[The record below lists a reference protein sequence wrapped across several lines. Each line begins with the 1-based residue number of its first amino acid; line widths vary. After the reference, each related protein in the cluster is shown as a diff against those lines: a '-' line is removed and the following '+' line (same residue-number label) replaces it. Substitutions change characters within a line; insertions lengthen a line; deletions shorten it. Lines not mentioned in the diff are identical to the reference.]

1 MLEGLFQ
8 PTHLIV
14 FVVVLVPLFLMGRIL
29 CHLGSKLK
37 K

>member
-14 FVVVLVPLFLMGRIL
+14 ILLISLLLFGPNR
-29 CHLGSKLK
+29 HNS
-37 K
+37 